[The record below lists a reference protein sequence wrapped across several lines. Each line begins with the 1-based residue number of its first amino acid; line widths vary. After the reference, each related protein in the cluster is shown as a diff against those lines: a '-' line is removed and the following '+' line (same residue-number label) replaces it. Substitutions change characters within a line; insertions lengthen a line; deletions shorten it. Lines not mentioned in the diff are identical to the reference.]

1 VWPAVANIKQ
11 QKKRILVARRQRL
24 ENLRYRS
31 AIKTYLRRL
40 QAQIDAGDADAVAAE
55 HVALVKLIDKAAAHR
70 ALHPNTAAR
79 KKARAA
85 RLVALGKAVE
95 APARKAKARPAGAKS
110 GAKRGTSSR
119 SSRAKAS

>member
-1 VWPAVANIKQ
+1 VANIKQ
-11 QKKRILVARRQRL
+11 QKKRILVGQRQRL

-40 QAQIDAGDADAVAAE
+40 QAQIDAGDADGVASE

-85 RLVALGKAVE
+85 RIVALGKAVE
-95 APARKAKARPAGAKS
+95 APARKAKAKPAAKP
-110 GAKRGTSSR
+110 AATRGTSSR
-119 SSRAKAS
+119 SSRTKA

>member
-1 VWPAVANIKQ
+1 VANIKQ

-79 KKARAA
+79 KKSRAA

-95 APARKAKARPAGAKS
+95 APARKAKARPAGAKP

-119 SSRAKAS
+119 SSRAKTS